1 MPTLPGGRA
10 LLTIVIVVAV
20 VVGFGRLAST
30 MYVEIL
36 WHAQTGYSDVF
47 WLRVLWQWGV
57 RVVAGV
63 AIGALVFLNL
73 RIMSETLG
81 GIQIKRRFGNLE
93 ISEQLPRSYVLWGM
107 GGASA
112 LLALW
117 FGGSIPQT
125 LGLQL
130 LFDESV
136 EFGCV
141 RGLGIIPGKVVR
153 FKPQVPQPGD
163 ERLKVPHMGWNT
175 VSIKKR
181 HPLFE
186 SAPEDP
192 WFYFVHSYYV
202 VPDDPDMIATT
213 TNYGIEF
220 VSGIQ
225 HKNIYAFQFH
235 PEKSQ
240 KLGLE
245 VLEHF
250 AQLN

>member
-1 MPTLPGGRA
+1 MIAVIDYGMGNLRSVAKAFEMIGAPVIVSSEPKEILKADSVVLPG
-10 LLTIVIVVAV
+10 
-20 VVGFGRLAST
+20 VGAFRDCMKNLQSK
-30 MYVEIL
+30 EL
-36 WHAQTGYSDVF
+36 D
-47 WLRVLWQWGV
+47 
-57 RVVAGV
+57 RVVHETVESGKP
-63 AIGALVFLNL
+63 FL
-73 RIMSETLG
+73 
-81 GIQIKRRFGNLE
+81 GIC
-93 ISEQLPRSYVLWGM
+93 
-107 GGASA
+107 
-112 LLALW
+112 
-117 FGGSIPQT
+117 

-153 FKPQVPQPGD
+153 FKNPASQPEN

-175 VSIKKR
+175 LSIKKR
-181 HPLFE
+181 NPLFE

-192 WFYFVHSYYV
+192 WFYFVHSYHV
-202 VPDDPDMIATT
+202 VPDNPDVIATT

-240 KLGLE
+240 KLGLS
-245 VLEHF
+245 VLEKF